1 MPDRAQITGEAEAHF
16 YVPCQRQ
23 GTRENHKEI
32 SKLKITNPSS
42 TNQVIFRLTQ
52 NLIP

>member
-1 MPDRAQITGEAEAHF
+1 MPDRSKQIAGEAEPHF

-23 GTRENHKEI
+23 GRRNDYKEI

-52 NLIP
+52 N